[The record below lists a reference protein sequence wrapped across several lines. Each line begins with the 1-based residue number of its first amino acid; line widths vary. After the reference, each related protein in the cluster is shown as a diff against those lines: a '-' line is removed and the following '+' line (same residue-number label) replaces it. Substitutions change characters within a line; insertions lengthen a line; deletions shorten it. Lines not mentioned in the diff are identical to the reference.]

1 MIIGKLKPREFFL
14 ENGWEQ
20 RDGYIIDDNNDF
32 GIDDDRFGCELE
44 LQEIDKPWSGL
55 NLQDIND
62 NTAYKKHWFESLG
75 IEDDDEGEDLDEYGY
90 PYQSSPPRGTR

>member
-1 MIIGKLKPREFFL
+1 MIIGKLKPKEFFL

-20 RDGYIIDDNNDF
+20 RDGYIVDDNNDF

-44 LQEIDKPWSGL
+44 LKEFDEPYCGL

-62 NTAYKKHWFESLG
+62 NTAYKKQWFESLE
-75 IEDDDEGEDLDEYGY
+75 IEDDDGEDLDEYGY
-90 PYQSSPPRGTR
+90 PYQSSPRRGTK